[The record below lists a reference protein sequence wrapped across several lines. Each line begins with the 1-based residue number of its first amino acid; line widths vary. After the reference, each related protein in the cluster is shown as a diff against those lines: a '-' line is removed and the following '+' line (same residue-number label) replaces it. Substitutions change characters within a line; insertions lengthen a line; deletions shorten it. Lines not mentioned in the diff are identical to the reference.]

1 MSIKAIIF
9 DFFGV
14 ISSEVSPFW
23 FAERFSKEEALI
35 LKNKYMTPAD
45 KGEVTEE
52 ELYDILSKLSGD
64 TPEEI
69 ERDFEKKTVINDELV
84 AYIEE
89 LRKSYKV
96 ILLSNALGSW
106 LRKIFAR
113 HNLERLFDEII
124 ISSEVDMI
132 KPNAEIFKLA
142 LEKLNVN
149 AKEAVF
155 IDDNISNVIGAKN
168 VEMHALQ
175 YKNVQELKKELNSL
189 FFE

>member
-155 IDDNISNVIGAKN
+155 IDDNINNVIGAKN

>member
-1 MSIKAIIF
+1 MKAIIF

-155 IDDNISNVIGAKN
+155 IDDNINNVIGAKN